1 MKARIPNSGQ
11 NPNNM
16 LKQVQKMQD
25 DMATLQ
31 AELETTEYTAEAGN
45 GMVEATVNGKHELT
59 MVKISPDAIDPDD
72 AEMLEDLVMAAVNSA
87 ISKAVS
93 DSETRM
99 GEITGGLNLPG
110 MPGLF

>member
-1 MKARIPNSGQ
+1 MKARIPQGPST
-11 NPNNM
+11 NNM

-25 DMATLQ
+25 DMAALQ
-31 AELETTEYTAEAGN
+31 AELEETEYTADAGN

-59 MVKISPDAIDPDD
+59 MVKISPDAVDPEDV
-72 AEMLEDLVMAAVNSA
+72 EMLEDLVMAAVNSA
-87 ISKAVS
+87 IAKAAA

-99 GEITGGLNLPG
+99 GAITGGLNLPG